1 MVADNDQT
9 DADAATS
16 FTVSTTD
23 ADPGTIHVDM
33 RGSEYTELTSIH
45 SAYIKD
51 VTDTI
56 GTAAA
61 GETAATGLRKLLA
74 DGQAVEDAVTNF
86 FGSGGDGNGYADA
99 DALAA
104 AIGTGGQNPTGLR
117 KLLAD
122 AQALEAAETAYF
134 TTGAGKDLS
143 LIHI

>member
-9 DADAATS
+9 DGDAATS

-61 GETAATGLRKLLA
+61 GGNAATGLKKAQSDAAALEKTLSDAEAAR
-74 DGQAVEDAVTNF
+74 DAV
-86 FGSGGDGNGYADA
+86 FGSSGSSGFADSGA
-99 DALAA
+99 VSNE
-104 AIGTGGQNPTGLR
+104 IGRLTKLR
-117 KLLAD
+117 VMELPLRRR
-122 AQALEAAETAYF
+122 
-134 TTGAGKDLS
+134 
-143 LIHI
+143 